1 MFTTQCFAMSMEQS
15 YLELTEPIHVPSDP
29 IQHICRVSMDQTKV
43 FIEDEVYFSGTH
55 NVNRKFYV
63 YFLMFV
69 PETLAS
75 AKFTVT
81 YYDKYRIS
89 SAGVDSSWISATGQ
103 ITMNY

>member
-1 MFTTQCFAMSMEQS
+1 MSMEQTF
-15 YLELTEPIHVPSDP
+15 LELTEPLLVPSDL
-29 IQHICRVSMDQTKV
+29 IQHICRVSTDQTKI

-55 NVNRKFYV
+55 NANRKFYV
-63 YFLMFV
+63 YFGMMV

-89 SAGVDSSWISATGQ
+89 SAGVDSSWIAA
-103 ITMNY
+103 